1 MPPNRSKFKRLT
13 PLWLALA
20 LIFLFTW
27 SVAAAGPYTTY
38 LPVVSKQP
46 TATPLPPLPAEYSVS
61 YYVQSANPPDAY
73 NYGCSLGQTDL
84 NLPGKQDRLVILDF
98 GQPWYDDYGTLGTL
112 IFRIP
117 PATNFT
123 FVSIPAV
130 GEFSKSF
137 AAGYYNCTGADNQ
150 SHLTLGI
157 GTSNWL
163 GADPPVNMKD
173 AAKVWSHGAQWAQM
187 VLNVNNWLVST
198 GYAAQVY
205 AAGASDIEPH
215 WATAALT
222 RNWVQ
227 GFDANDQG
235 SAIYFDYG
243 SCDGCPQTYDSNIA
257 NWGYM
262 PSDWWVEDK
271 WYVSWGA
278 QPAWVVPEIY
288 TQNGSLANQWYV
300 LSKYA
305 KRFKGARIDFSG
317 VMTQSGACAQR
328 GGCTF
333 TNNDTAN
340 TPQEGWS
347 QLWYR
352 TYNDL
357 DTRMLSLPWMTDI
370 RYWVK

>member
-1 MPPNRSKFKRLT
+1 MPPNRSNIKRLA

-20 LIFLFTW
+20 LILLFTW

-38 LPVVSKQP
+38 LPVVSRQP

-61 YYVQSANPPDAY
+61 YYVQSTDVGQAY
-73 NYGCSLGQTDL
+73 NYGCSLGLTDL

-98 GQPWYDDYGTLGTL
+98 GQPWYENGQYGTI
-112 IFRIP
+112 IFRV
-117 PATNFT
+117 NG
-123 FVSIPAV
+123 S
-130 GEFSKSF
+130 GEFYFANMNAVKEF
-137 AAGYYNCTGADNQ
+137 AKNYAAGYWNCTGSDDQ

-157 GTSNWL
+157 GTSNFL
-163 GADPPVNMKD
+163 GYSVDAPMKNYD
-173 AAKVWSHGAQWAQM
+173 RLYAHGGLWAQ
-187 VLNVNNWLVST
+187 LILEVNSWLVST
-198 GYAAQVY
+198 GYASQVY
-205 AAGASDIEPH
+205 VSGANDIEPYF
-215 WATAALT
+215 ATAAFT
-222 RNWVQ
+222 RKWVQ

-243 SCDGCPQTYDSNIA
+243 SCDGCPQSYDSNIA
-257 NWGYM
+257 NWPYM

-288 TQNGSLANQWYV
+288 TNSGSLANQWYV
-300 LSKYA
+300 LSKFA

-317 VMTQSGACAQR
+317 VMTQSGACLQR

-333 TNNDTAN
+333 TNNDTMN
-340 TPQEGWS
+340 TPQEGWT
-347 QLWYR
+347 QLWTR
-352 TYNDL
+352 TYNDP
-357 DTRMLSLPWMTDI
+357 DTRISSLPWMTDI